1 MVDLNTMSRPSLS
14 QSFHPQ
20 NHPHHQRQE
29 ASNVTQQT
37 RTGGYCLRSNLR
49 RRLFKTGRVI
59 QKHAGVVLF
68 VGVLLLLTLS
78 VCLKSATIETD
89 IESLWVEEDGRVEKE
104 LNYIRKTLG
113 EGIGSTN
120 QLLIQTPRDPQANIL
135 HPESLLHHLEVMK
148 AATEVTVDLF
158 EVTWRLKDVCLTPSI
173 PSFEEVHVEKI
184 FDHLFPCAIMS
195 PLDCFWEGSKLL
207 GPDYP
212 VRVPGL
218 PHLNVKWTNLH
229 PESLFS
235 MLKGMESLSSFPF
248 ESFHEI
254 MKRVS

>member
-1 MVDLNTMSRPSLS
+1 MFR
-14 QSFHPQ
+14 
-20 NHPHHQRQE
+20 
-29 ASNVTQQT
+29 
-37 RTGGYCLRSNLR
+37 
-49 RRLFKTGRVI
+49 
-59 QKHAGVVLF
+59 
-68 VGVLLLLTLS
+68 
-78 VCLKSATIETD
+78 
-89 IESLWVEEDGRVEKE
+89 
-104 LNYIRKTLG
+104 
-113 EGIGSTN
+113 
-120 QLLIQTPRDPQANIL
+120 
-135 HPESLLHHLEVMK
+135 
-148 AATEVTVDLF
+148 
-158 EVTWRLKDVCLTPSI
+158 TWRLKDVCLTPSI

-254 MKRVS
+254 MKRVSWSIVEMLCIPFSPFSPFLSSLLLTPSLSYTLTTAHFFPSLDVHVMRYDYRTHRQSCNRQVWSSSSSFVKRGEQDWDVRQERERAHSVPLESSPPLCLTVLFDFSSFRLTKWRRAKNTHWRTFHLRSL